1 MMARSEKE
9 LKELARV
16 RMLREV
22 EQADRQ
28 VSIGCWRLPQ
38 NITGSCP
45 LFQARG
51 EAVDS
56 LIAKVHTVLCGL
68 VF

>member
-28 VSIGCWRLPQ
+28 VSIECWRLPQ
-38 NITGSCP
+38 NIT
-45 LFQARG
+45 
-51 EAVDS
+51 
-56 LIAKVHTVLCGL
+56 
-68 VF
+68 